1 MVKLMYFAQLAETL
15 DQTLEQVTLPA
26 AVGNVSQLVEWLGR
40 REDACWKALAGDK
53 VAVMVNRQPA
63 APETA
68 IKDGDNVSIVP
79 AIAGGRG

>member
-15 DQTLEQVTLPA
+15 DKTSEQLTLPA
-26 AVGNVSQLVEWLGR
+26 TVDNVKSLIGWLGR

-68 IKDGDNVSIVP
+68 IKEGDE
-79 AIAGGRG
+79 IAFIPERLK